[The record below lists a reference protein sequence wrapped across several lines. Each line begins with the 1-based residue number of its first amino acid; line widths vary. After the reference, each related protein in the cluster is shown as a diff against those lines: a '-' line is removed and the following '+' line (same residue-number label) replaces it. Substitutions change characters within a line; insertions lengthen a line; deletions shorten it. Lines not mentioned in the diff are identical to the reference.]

1 MAGIATGFWQV
12 PDSMIFAFGKTTLA
26 YLAEAR
32 LGPWARQGPCPGC
45 TSSQVLPFLQNG
57 CRSSRISPILANFG
71 FKRRLAEA
79 TEASSAAC
87 YFKHY
92 ANLFTLDCSR
102 MGWVQLPL
110 CPRRHLGWGF
120 AKGHGEGVCSNG
132 NRLSVNG
139 TGNRNQA

>member
-1 MAGIATGFWQV
+1 
-12 PDSMIFAFGKTTLA
+12 MIFAFGKTTLA

-102 MGWVQLPL
+102 MGWVRSLFVPEGISDGAL
-110 CPRRHLGWGF
+110 RKDAWPGCG
-120 AKGHGEGVCSNG
+120 GVCSNG